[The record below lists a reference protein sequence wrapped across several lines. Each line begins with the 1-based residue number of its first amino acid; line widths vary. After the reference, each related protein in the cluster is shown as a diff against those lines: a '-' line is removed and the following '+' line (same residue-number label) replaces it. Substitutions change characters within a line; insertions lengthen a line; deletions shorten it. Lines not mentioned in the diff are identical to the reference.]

1 MEKVN
6 KSTEIKKML
15 LENKSVKEIAES
27 LKTNLAYV
35 YKMKREISKNAN
47 N

>member
-15 LENKSVKEIAES
+15 AESKTPKQIAEE
-27 LKTNLAYV
+27 LKTNIAYV
-35 YKMKREISKNAN
+35 YKMQKEIKKNIKD
-47 N
+47 